1 MTQEEALA
9 AMKTTALTDD
19 SKALALVQAKI
30 CSTTAEARDAVSKYK
45 QSLADYE
52 SLNQEIT
59 ASEIQKQTATNATA
73 ATNTAATASET
84 AKQAAT
90 DGTTA
95 ANTAQAASEAAK
107 QASVDGTT
115 AANAAET
122 ASETAKT
129 TSGLEGFATNVAEA
143 GSETTKQAAVDG
155 TTAANAAETLSEEAK
170 NASGLEGVATN
181 IAEAASEATEAA
193 ATDASAVANAAEAV
207 TEQAKAVA
215 GAESTVVNDAQAVS
229 EGAAANATRDHAAA
243 NFAEAA
249 SEKAK
254 QGVQKKG
261 ILVTSKLGTALK
273 GLLTNKYTWIV
284 AGIAAVTAGIVALY
298 KHFNP
303 SKETLGKNLDEAKQK
318 VQESTQKIEE
328 MESELTNVR
337 DRIAELK
344 GMGSLTIVQQKEL
357 DNLEKSGAQL
367 ERNIELEKE
376 YRRLKK
382 KDANKAFLDWFDKD
396 MHDKKEYTYATADK
410 SDGAN
415 SGFRKIANFFAPI
428 IDAQNRAEQNNGA
441 PIIAELEGK
450 PGAHLVFS
458 SDDETSEIENQFE
471 KAKKLIAQKNQ
482 EITLEQ
488 KEQIDS
494 QLEEIEQ
501 YFLDKTKEFEDTL
514 GDKEADLTWTP
525 NAVAGTDEAK
535 MNDTIIYMDELRDQ
549 ATLLKG
555 EIHND
560 IAGAYEDIVG
570 ANLQSDRFS
579 EAAKQIEKLKTA
591 EDGTARTSKQFRKAL
606 YEAITKAPEGSN
618 IKQLADYLQELGMIE
633 VDPKIGAKGI
643 ADFSNAIVTADDKV
657 KDATQ
662 SNLLFADSFSK
673 MSAARKAFEEG
684 LQNVETGTE
693 DFISYAESYEKA
705 MELLKQGYD
714 LDNGVLMAHVER
726 LMSDEQLQKLG
737 YDADKVKEFLQDHL
751 KGVFG
756 DKDTNEPGNGLIDKI
771 KKYAGENGKIY
782 AKGKDGKPNKKRE
795 LASYK
800 DGKWH
805 ISDDS
810 KDIEELGK
818 QFGMTTDEILA
829 CVKAMKTFSDV
840 NLNDTDTITGAV
852 LAPLRYTVHGVE
864 PLRHTL

>member
-1 MTQEEALA
+1 MRLSVLGIKGSDSIEQVVNVIKGMSQEEALA
-9 AMKTTALTDD
+9 AISTTNLTELQKTR
-19 SKALALVQAKI
+19 ALVMAKV
-30 CSTTAEARDAVSKYK
+30 CETDAEAGDILTKYAEAN
-45 QSLADYE
+45 S
-52 SLNQEIT
+52 
-59 ASEIQKQTATNATA
+59 
-73 ATNTAATASET
+73 AATASET

-122 ASETAKT
+122 VSETAKT

-579 EAAKQIEKLKTA
+579 EAAKEIEKLKTA
-591 EDGTARTSKQFRKAL
+591 EDGTAKSAKKFRKDL
-606 YEAITKAPEGSN
+606 YDLLKTAKDGSN
-618 IKQLADYLQELGMIE
+618 IKQLADYLTELGMIDISKGE
-633 VDPKIGAKGI
+633 KGI
-643 ADFSNAIVTADDKV
+643 TDLSEAIVQTTAKTDK
-657 KDATQ
+657 ATQ

-684 LQNVETGTE
+684 LQNIETGTE
-693 DFISYAESYEKA
+693 DYESYAESYEKA
-705 MELLKQGYD
+705 MELLNKGYD

-737 YDADKVKEFLQDHL
+737 YDADKVKKFLQEHL